1 MGNKYNYS
9 SIKLGGY
16 ALCSLCVWAFKCV
29 NYVSLV
35 LPWERCFD
43 EAPNTSPHDPFINK
57 GFFLSERT
65 AWKAESI
72 SAFVVCFFL
81 AKPSNR
87 MRPKMLQHETVGVF
101 VYFISSCGRSGHGG
115 RCQVRSWA
123 YFLALFRL
131 KWIKEC
137 LFIIFFFFFV
147 MKYLIPPRPRRD

>member
-1 MGNKYNYS
+1 MLFARCACELSSVLTMCHLSFRGRDVLMKHQTPLHMTHL
-9 SIKLGGY
+9 SIK
-16 ALCSLCVWAFKCV
+16 A
-29 NYVSLV
+29 
-35 LPWERCFD
+35 
-43 EAPNTSPHDPFINK
+43 
-57 GFFLSERT
+57 FFLSERT

-137 LFIIFFFFFV
+137 LFIIFIFFFV
-147 MKYLIPPRPRRD
+147 MKYLIPPRLRRD